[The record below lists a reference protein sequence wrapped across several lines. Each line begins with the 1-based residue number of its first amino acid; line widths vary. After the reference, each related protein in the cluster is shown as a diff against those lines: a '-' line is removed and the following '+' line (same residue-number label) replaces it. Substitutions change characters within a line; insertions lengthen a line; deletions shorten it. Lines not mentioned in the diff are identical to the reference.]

1 MKRIRRLRQ
10 KIGDLITVLM
20 IVAGLTMAISSLAVE
35 DKVSATCGDMSSCS
49 CFTTDVGCTN
59 ECTLPQRCI
68 VETGQCND
76 RHLFCHYA
84 YCSAICGV

>member
-35 DKVSATCGDMSSCS
+35 DKVSAPAATCLVAAVLPLMS
-49 CFTTDVGCTN
+49 DVQMN
-59 ECTLPQRCI
+59 A
-68 VETGQCND
+68 
-76 RHLFCHYA
+76 HYPKDA
-84 YCSAICGV
+84 